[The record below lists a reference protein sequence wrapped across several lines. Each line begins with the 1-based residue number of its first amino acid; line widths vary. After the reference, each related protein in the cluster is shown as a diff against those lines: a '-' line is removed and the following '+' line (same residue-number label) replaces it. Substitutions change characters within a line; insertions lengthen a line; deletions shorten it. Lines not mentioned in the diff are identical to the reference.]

1 VSSPITKHDVGDLRP
16 SQILTTFGV
25 GSIVDLPNIAAM
37 VMGLDDWPIHYS
49 AEINEERLLAS
60 VQNALG
66 SQVRRLLTPPRTDET
81 ASTANAFDERAYVG
95 VPVAPFPRW
104 MVCPSCQL
112 LAPLGSGLFTL
123 KTEPYRPDR
132 ARYVHTNCT
141 KPGKSPTV
149 VPARFV
155 VACQHGHLD
164 DFPWVE
170 FVHQGRTNCR
180 YRLRLREGI
189 SGEAADVLVVCE
201 VCNSS
206 RSMAHA
212 FGPGNE
218 ENLPSCRGRRP
229 HLRDY
234 EPDGCDVE
242 HVRAM
247 LQGASNSWF
256 AVILSA
262 LSLPT
267 APDQLS
273 QLVDDHWVTLEK
285 AQSQQ
290 NIELLRQVGQLND
303 FAKFSEQQIWE
314 AVQKK
319 RSGGGQQ
326 GGETTDLKSPE
337 WDIFSNPTTVPPNRY
352 FKLRLVQSPFGYRTI
367 FDKIVLVERLREVRA
382 LIGFTRIESPG
393 DYDTPFQVPKEQLA
407 PLSRTDPKFVP
418 ASEVNGEGIFFQFSE
433 STISA
438 WESNLTS
445 HDKLFYEAHQRWRE
459 SRNHPQPK
467 SGYPSVRYILLHSFA
482 HAVIRQLAVECGYT
496 AASIR
501 ERIYSCTADEGSP
514 MAGVLVYTAAP
525 DSEGTL
531 GGLVSLGETDTLGRH
546 LDQALE
552 SMRLCASDPLCAE
565 HHPYRDGT
573 TLHGA
578 ACHACLFL
586 PETSCERGNKYLD
599 RSVLVKTLDKGDV
612 AFFDEYVQ
620 EAHQVDEI
628 ANDDVAA
635 PFNEAF
641 AAQVIDEFLT
651 THPGSTTAQVKGE
664 LIRQMGQA
672 THIADDVLNILLQ
685 KAGHQ
690 ESTSAGTTIWQPSV
704 HVTDAVT
711 KTSNLEEL
719 LAFCDDSCKPLL
731 KSLAAQGKELPFVG
745 YELTDA
751 KGGVCADAELAWPSK
766 KIAVLLDGAE
776 NSDQFQKQ
784 GWKVFKTGSL
794 DNDDLLTL
802 L

>member
-1 VSSPITKHDVGDLRP
+1 MSTGFIKHDVGDLRP

-25 GSIVDLPNIAAM
+25 GSIIDLPNIAAM

-49 AEINEERLLAS
+49 SEVNEERLLAS

-66 SQVRRLLTPPRTDET
+66 GQVRRLLTPPRAEET
-81 ASTANAFDERAYVG
+81 SSTPNAFDERSYIG

-112 LAPLGSGLFTL
+112 LAPLSSGLFTL

-132 ARYVHTNCT
+132 ARYIHTNCT

-149 VPARFV
+149 VPARFI
-155 VACQHGHLD
+155 VACPHGHLD

-170 FVHQGRTNCR
+170 FVHQGRTDCR

-201 VCNSS
+201 VCNTY
-206 RSMAHA
+206 RSMASA

-218 ENLPSCRGRRP
+218 ENLPACRGRRP

-234 EPDGCDVE
+234 QSDGCDVE

-256 AVILSA
+256 PVLLSA

-267 APDQLS
+267 AADQLS
-273 QLVDDHWVTLEK
+273 QLVDDNWVTLEK

-303 FAKFSEQQIWE
+303 FAKFDDEQLWK
-314 AVQKK
+314 AVEKK
-319 RSGGGQQ
+319 RTGGGAQE
-326 GGETTDLKSPE
+326 GEPTDLKSPE
-337 WDIFSNPTTVPPNRY
+337 WEIFTNPTKVPPNRF
-352 FKLRLVQSPFGYRTI
+352 FKLRPVQPPPGYQNI
-367 FDKIVLVERLREVRA
+367 FNKIVLVERLREVRA

-393 DYDTPFQVPKEQLA
+393 DYDTAFQVPAEQLA
-407 PLSRTDPKFVP
+407 PLSRTDPKWVP
-418 ASEVNGEGIFFQFSE
+418 ANEVNGEGIFFEFSE
-433 STISA
+433 DTISA
-438 WESNLTS
+438 WENSLKAHN
-445 HDKLFYEAHQRWRE
+445 DLFYEAHRRWRE
-459 SRNHPQPK
+459 ARNLPPD
-467 SGYPSVRYILLHSFA
+467 SGYPTIRYILLHSFA

-501 ERIYSCTADEGSP
+501 ERIYSRPVGEGSP
-514 MAGVLVYTAAP
+514 MAGVLIYTAAP

-531 GGLVSLGETDTLGRH
+531 GGLVSLGETDSLGRH

-552 SMRLCASDPLCAE
+552 AMRLCASDPLCAE

-573 TLHGA
+573 TLHAA

-599 RSVLVKTLDKGDV
+599 RSVLVETLHKDDV
-612 AFFDEYVQ
+612 AFFEERVEEIEPSDQPIEPTNIPQFDEDY
-620 EAHQVDEI
+620 ATQVLRD
-628 ANDDVAA
+628 
-635 PFNEAF
+635 
-641 AAQVIDEFLT
+641 FLA
-651 THPGSTTAQVKGE
+651 THPGSTTAQARGE
-664 LIRQMGQA
+664 VIRQLGHTVA
-672 THIADDVLNILLQ
+672 ISDDALESLLEGV
-685 KAGHQ
+685 ARRDAAEGG
-690 ESTSAGTTIWQPSV
+690 AVVWQPLV
-704 HVTDAVT
+704 DAT
-711 KTSNLEEL
+711 ETCGTQDLDEL
-719 LAFCDDSCKPLL
+719 LAFCDDSCKLFL
-731 KSLAAQGKELPFVG
+731 QSLAEQGKELPVVG
-745 YELTDA
+745 YELTDS
-751 KGGVCADAELAWPSK
+751 KGSVCADAELAWPSK
-766 KIAVLLDGAE
+766 KIALLLHGADIA
-776 NSDQFQKQ
+776 DQFTKH
-784 GWKVFKTGSL
+784 GWRVFATT
-794 DNDDLLTL
+794 DLENEELYNL